1 MHLIGPGAPVL
12 LTLAML
18 AIVGFVAGVQ
28 NSLTGGGSFLT
39 FPVLLLSG
47 LSPRAANVTSSVA
60 LFPGQIVTGYGSR
73 QGVVGIPGL
82 SVQMLCVISLTGG
95 ALGALLLLATPSDFF
110 TALVPWLVLFAT
122 ALFAWGSFVRDPD
135 SPRNRLNRSSAMIVQ
150 LVIAVY
156 AGYFGGGISI
166 LMLAT
171 LTMSGWSVRG
181 AWATKNLLAAVMNAA
196 AVLIFAFSHDVAWQQ
211 VLALGAGAIV
221 GGQVGAYAF
230 RRVNEKVLQ
239 VCITLF
245 GLGLAIGLFWRAHS
259 G

>member
-1 MHLIGPGAPVL
+1 MHV
-12 LTLAML
+12 TLAVL

-28 NSLTGGGSFLT
+28 NSLAGGGSFLT
-39 FPVLLLSG
+39 FPVLLLLG
-47 LSPRAANVTSSVA
+47 LPPRAANVTSAVA
-60 LFPGQIVTGYGSR
+60 LFPGQLATGYGSR
-73 QGVVGIPGL
+73 HGVAGIPGL
-82 SVQMLCVISLTGG
+82 SVRTLAVISLAGG

-122 ALFAWGSFVRDPD
+122 ALFAWGSFLRDPT
-135 SPRNRLNRSSAMIVQ
+135 SARHRLNRSSAIVTQ
-150 LVIAVY
+150 LVISVY

-196 AVLIFAFSHDVAWQQ
+196 AILIFAFSRDVAWKP
-211 VLALGAGAIV
+211 ALLLGGGAII

-239 VCITLF
+239 ICIVL
-245 GLGLAIGLFWRAHS
+245 LGLALTVGLFWRA
-259 G
+259 GRLP

>member
-12 LTLAML
+12 LTLAVL
-18 AIVGFVAGVQ
+18 AIVGFIAGVQ
-28 NSLTGGGSFLT
+28 NSLAGGGSFLT

-47 LSPRAANVTSSVA
+47 LPPRAANISSAVA
-60 LFPGQIVTGYGSR
+60 LFPGQLMTGYGSR

-82 SVQMLCVISLTGG
+82 SVRTLFVISVAGG

-122 ALFAWGSFVRDPD
+122 TLFAWASFVRDPA
-135 SPRNRLNRSSAMIVQ
+135 SPRHRLNRSSAILTQ
-150 LVIAVY
+150 LVIAAY
-156 AGYFGGGISI
+156 GGYFGGGISI

-196 AVLIFAFSHDVAWQQ
+196 AILIFAFSRDVAWKQ
-211 VLALGAGAIV
+211 VVALGAGAIV

-230 RRVNEKVLQ
+230 QRVNEKVLQ

-245 GLGLAIGLFWRAHS
+245 GLGLAIGLFWHAHR